1 MPLRLASNLLFDSD
15 QENLF
20 EVADIPNNTL
30 WVSARVYKSIRGG
43 SAGYEVW
50 LYEWD
55 PVLNKEKS
63 RLVQSF
69 DDPESAKA
77 LAIQISKG

>member
-30 WVSARVYKSIRGG
+30 WVSARVYNPSEEDLQGMRYG
-43 SAGYEVW
+43 SMSGI
-50 LYEWD
+50 LY
-55 PVLNKEKS
+55 
-63 RLVQSF
+63 
-69 DDPESAKA
+69 
-77 LAIQISKG
+77 